1 MTITFLLLG
10 IGEIAGK
17 VGVTKAGGVFGL
29 LSAFA
34 AWYNAYAGIANPQNS
49 YLVVKALPLPDLE
62 DRWRGKKEKTNQ
74 A

>member
-1 MTITFLLLG
+1 MTLTFLLLG
-10 IGEIAGK
+10 IGSISARE
-17 VGVTKAGGVFGL
+17 GVTKAGGVFGL

-62 DRWRGKKEKTNQ
+62 DRWRGKEKTSQ